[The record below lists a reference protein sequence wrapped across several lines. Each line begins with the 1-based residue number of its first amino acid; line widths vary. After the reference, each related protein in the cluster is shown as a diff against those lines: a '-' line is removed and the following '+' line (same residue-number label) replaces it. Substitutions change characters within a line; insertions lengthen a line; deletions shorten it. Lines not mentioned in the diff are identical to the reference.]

1 VALRDIVVLG
11 DPVLRT
17 VAEEVREIDDSI
29 RALAEDMMQTM
40 MEAPG
45 IGLAAPQV
53 GVSLRLIT
61 LDLEEIHGPLVNPR
75 IIRTSKEQESDLEAC
90 LSIPEVQ
97 GLVRRPSSIVVK
109 GLDLNGRDAVI
120 RAEGLVARCL
130 QHEIDHLDGVVYL
143 DRVSDPKVKVYYPVP
158 DADGEGAVYES
169 ELVAVEEVRR
179 RFEARYASKAPA

>member
-97 GLVRRPSSIVVK
+97 GLVRRP
-109 GLDLNGRDAVI
+109 
-120 RAEGLVARCL
+120 
-130 QHEIDHLDGVVYL
+130 
-143 DRVSDPKVKVYYPVP
+143 
-158 DADGEGAVYES
+158 
-169 ELVAVEEVRR
+169 
-179 RFEARYASKAPA
+179 